1 MLHHQQCGSIAGPV
15 RSFVENLLWRHFDV
29 KNDQGHRRFTP
40 SKDARNSFRITEPQR
55 CVFIPIGGPQAHDK
69 VITRSMTGEFRSV
82 DLRVLAKS
90 ALRFKLTD
98 PVTIKM

>member
-1 MLHHQQCGSIAGPV
+1 
-15 RSFVENLLWRHFDV
+15 V
-29 KNDQGHRRFTP
+29 KNDQAHRRFTP

-55 CVFIPIGGPQAHDK
+55 CVFIPVGGPQAHDK
-69 VITRSMTGEFRSV
+69 LTTRSMTGEFRSV

-90 ALRFKLTD
+90 ALSFKLTD